1 MTLRLFGSVLLLSP
15 FMLAP
20 TLVFKFPLWTH
31 ESGMLGA
38 LVGLILSYCLTG
50 LVYCSE
56 NFSKDFLMHRGA
68 TSRKSIWAG
77 VCGVKTNAELWLL
90 ALAEGYWLGLNI
102 GALFKA
108 LSMNWEI
115 SLPLGVFAAISVL
128 FQVLLLVG
136 FCYAPLLRFIGFST
150 AKMYSPL
157 ESVLC
162 GLAGIVLAEFLGCA
176 FAAYSAGVYVLGL
189 LMKDTVMVYVL
200 GIYAA
205 ILCLMGLGIA
215 LRAVVYSFLRRRHS
229 NRSIIELNTY

>member
-15 FMLAP
+15 FVLAP
-20 TLVFKFPLWTH
+20 TLVFKSPLWTH

-38 LVGLILSYCLTG
+38 LVGLTLSFCLAG

-56 NFSKDFLMHRGA
+56 SFSKDLLVHRGA
-68 TSRKSIWAG
+68 TSRRSLWAG
-77 VCGVKTNAELWLL
+77 VCGVETNAELWLL

-102 GALFKA
+102 GTLLKA
-108 LSMNWEI
+108 LSLNWELA
-115 SLPLGVFAAISVL
+115 LPLGVFAAVSVL
-128 FQVLLLVG
+128 FQVLLLAG

-189 LMKDTVMVYVL
+189 LVKDTVMVYVL
-200 GIYAA
+200 GVYAA
-205 ILCLMGLGIA
+205 ILCLVGLGVVF
-215 LRAVVYSFLRRRHS
+215 RAVVISFLHRRHS
-229 NRSIIELNTY
+229 NRSVIELTSY

>member
-1 MTLRLFGSVLLLSP
+1 MSLRLFGSVLLLSP
-15 FMLAP
+15 FVLAP
-20 TLVFKFPLWTH
+20 TLVFKSPLWTH

-38 LVGLILSYCLTG
+38 LVGLILSFCLSG

-56 NFSKDFLMHRGA
+56 SFSKDLLVHRGA
-68 TSRKSIWAG
+68 TSRKSLWAG
-77 VCGVKTNAELWLL
+77 VCGVGTNAELWLL

-108 LSMNWEI
+108 LNLRWEI
-115 SLPLGVFAAISVL
+115 ALPLGVFAAVSAFL
-128 FQVLLLVG
+128 QVLLLTG

-162 GLAGIVLAEFLGCA
+162 ILAGIVLAEFLGCA

-189 LMKDTVMVYVL
+189 LVKDTMMVYVL
-200 GIYAA
+200 GVYAA
-205 ILCLMGLGIA
+205 ILCLLGLGVA
-215 LRAVVYSFLRRRHS
+215 LRAIVYSFLRRRHS
-229 NRSIIELNTY
+229 NRSIIELGTY